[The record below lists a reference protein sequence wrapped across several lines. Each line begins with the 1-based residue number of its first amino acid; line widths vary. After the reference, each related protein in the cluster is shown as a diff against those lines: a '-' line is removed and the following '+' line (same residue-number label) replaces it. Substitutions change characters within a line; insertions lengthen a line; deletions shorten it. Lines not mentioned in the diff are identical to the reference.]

1 MWLTSSSVDF
11 LELVADPLELRV
23 LLSHALHHDL
33 ILHDGL
39 LEPFI
44 RVGDSGLYLSLL
56 LLEHGLLGRVD
67 IDLLQKILCLSL
79 QLLYL
84 LLDLTNVRVGISQLA
99 VLRSNLSSKV
109 VSCVGYAILPLARL
123 PECVFYRQVLGVD
136 EVARVLDHVSNEKLA
151 VAELADLAPILL
163 SIAFFVVA
171 VFRCPQQIIWIPMKH
186 S

>member
-1 MWLTSSSVDF
+1 MWLTSCSVYF
-11 LELVADPLELRV
+11 LEFVADPLELRV
-23 LLSHALHHDL
+23 LLSYALHHDL

-39 LEPFI
+39 LKSFI
-44 RVGDSGLYLSLL
+44 RVGDLGLYLSLL

-67 IDLLQKILCLSL
+67 INLLQKILCLSL

-84 LLDLTNVRVGISQLA
+84 LFDLTNVRISISQFA

-151 VAELADLAPILL
+151 VTELANLASILL
-163 SIAFFVVA
+163 SVAFFVVA
-171 VFRCPQQIIWIPMKH
+171 VFRCP
-186 S
+186 